1 MPNFDIDNLKKTW
14 QEQNIPPKYE
24 QDEILEMLNAK
35 SINYVKYILWI
46 SCAEFLL
53 VFILQLNDIFTD
65 GINENIVRIFQ
76 RMGIKITAEIMGKL
90 DIYYSFIDV
99 LGLIISGIFVVGLYF
114 NYKKIKVEK
123 NLKYLILRIKT
134 FRKIVNTFIII
145 NFILLAINIITFL
158 YLTWYMIDFQGLI
171 LSDTMIKAYSFG
183 VLFGKILS
191 FLLLYLYYRFVYGK
205 IMKKLNNNLK
215 ELKEIESYI

>member
-53 VFILQLNDIFTD
+53 IFILQLNDIFTD